1 MNKVIIMDFLK
12 KYEIEIENKDLL
24 LEALTHSS
32 YSNEHSCNNY
42 ERLEYL
48 GDAVLELI
56 VSDYLFNNESINE
69 GSMTKKRAS
78 YVCEEAL
85 ATYSREVGFIPF
97 IRVGHGQI
105 DNINDTII
113 ADIFEAILGVI
124 YLEKGLN
131 VAKKY
136 INEIVIPHIKNND
149 VFLTDY
155 KSALQENIQTDKKT
169 LEYVLVDENGPA
181 HDKTYTV
188 EVRVD
193 DMIFG
198 RGTGKSKKEA
208 EQMAAKDAFK
218 KRAK

>member
-1 MNKVIIMDFLK
+1 MDFLS
-12 KYEIEIENKDLL
+12 KYQIEVENKELL

-32 YSNEHSCNNY
+32 YSNEHNCNNY

-56 VSDYLFNNESINE
+56 VSDYLFNNETINE

-124 YLEKGLN
+124 YLEKGLD

-136 INEIVIPHIKNND
+136 IDEIVIPHIKNND

>member
-1 MNKVIIMDFLK
+1 MDFLK
-12 KYEIEIENKDLL
+12 KYEIELENKDLL

-56 VSDYLFNNESINE
+56 VSDYLFNNETISE

-85 ATYSREVGFIPF
+85 ATYSKEVGFIPF
-97 IRVGHGQI
+97 IRVGHGQL
-105 DNINDTII
+105 DNINDTIV

-124 YLEKGLN
+124 YLEKGFE

-136 INEIVIPHIKNND
+136 INEVVIPHIKRGD

-155 KSALQENIQTDKKT
+155 KSALQESIQTDKKT
-169 LEYVLVDENGPA
+169 LEYVLISESGPA
-181 HDKTYTV
+181 HDKTYVV
-188 EVRVD
+188 EVRID

-198 RGTGKSKKEA
+198 KGTGKSKKEA
-208 EQMAAKDAFK
+208 EQNAAKDAFK

>member
-1 MNKVIIMDFLK
+1 MDFLN
-12 KYEIEIENKDLL
+12 KYQIEVENKELL

-32 YSNEHSCNNY
+32 YSNEHNCNNY

-56 VSDYLFNNESINE
+56 VSDYLFNNETINE

-124 YLEKGLN
+124 YLEKGLD

-136 INEIVIPHIKNND
+136 IDEIVIPHIKNND

>member
-1 MNKVIIMDFLK
+1 MDFLK
-12 KYEIEIENKDLL
+12 KYEIELENKDLL
-24 LEALTHSS
+24 LESLTHSS

-56 VSDYLFNNESINE
+56 VSDYLFNNETINE

-85 ATYSREVGFIPF
+85 ATYSKEVGFIPF
-97 IRVGHGQI
+97 IRVGHGQL
-105 DNINDTII
+105 DNINDTIV

-124 YLEKGLN
+124 YLEKGF
-131 VAKKY
+131 VIAKKY
-136 INEIVIPHIKNND
+136 INEVVIPHIKKGD

-155 KSALQENIQTDKKT
+155 KSALQESIQTDKKT
-169 LEYVLVDENGPA
+169 LEYVLISESGPA
-181 HDKTYTV
+181 HDKTYVV
-188 EVRVD
+188 EVRID

-198 RGTGKSKKEA
+198 KGTGKSKKEA
-208 EQMAAKDAFK
+208 EQNAAKDAFK

>member
-1 MNKVIIMDFLK
+1 MDFLN
-12 KYEIEIENKDLL
+12 KYNIEIKNKDLL

-32 YSNEHSCNNY
+32 YSNEHNTPNY

-56 VSDYLFNNESINE
+56 VSDYFFNNKNLSE
-69 GSMTKKRAS
+69 GEMTKKRAS

-85 ATYSREVGFIPF
+85 ATYAREVNFIPY
-97 IRVGHGQI
+97 IRVGHGQL

-124 YLEKGLN
+124 YLENGFEI
-131 VAKKY
+131 AKEY
-136 INEIVIPHIKNND
+136 INKIIIPHINNND
-149 VFLTDY
+149 IFLTDY
-155 KSALQENIQTDKKT
+155 KSALQESVQTDKKN
-169 LEYVLVDENGPA
+169 LEYVLISESGPA
-181 HDKTYTV
+181 HNKLYTV

-198 RGTGKSKKEA
+198 RGSGKSKKEA
-208 EQMAAKDAFK
+208 EQSAAKDAFNK
-218 KRAK
+218 KAK

>member
-1 MNKVIIMDFLK
+1 MNFLN
-12 KYEIEIENKDLL
+12 KYDIEIENKDLL

-32 YSNEHSCNNY
+32 YSNEHNCLNY
-42 ERLEYL
+42 ERLEFL

-56 VSDYLFNNESINE
+56 ISDYFYKNESINE

-85 ATYSREVGFIPF
+85 ATYSKEVGFVPF

-124 YLEKGLN
+124 YLEKGFD
-131 VAKKY
+131 VAKQY
-136 INEIVIPHIKNND
+136 INKVIIPHIKNKD

-155 KSALQENIQTDKKT
+155 KSALQESIQTDKKT
-169 LEYVLVDENGPA
+169 LDYVLVDENGPA

-188 EVRVD
+188 EVRID
-193 DMIFG
+193 GMIVG
-198 RGTGKSKKEA
+198 KGIGKSKKEA

-218 KRAK
+218 KQAK

>member
-1 MNKVIIMDFLK
+1 MDFLK

-56 VSDYLFNNESINE
+56 VSDYLFNNETISE

-85 ATYSREVGFIPF
+85 ATYSKEVGFIPF
-97 IRVGHGQI
+97 IRVGHGQL
-105 DNINDTII
+105 DNINDTIV

-124 YLEKGLN
+124 YLEKGFDT
-131 VAKKY
+131 AKKY
-136 INEIVIPHIKNND
+136 ISEVVIPHIKKGD

-155 KSALQENIQTDKKT
+155 KSALQESIQTDKKT
-169 LEYVLVDENGPA
+169 LEYVLISESGPA
-181 HDKTYTV
+181 HDKTYVV
-188 EVRVD
+188 EVRID

-198 RGTGKSKKEA
+198 KGTGKSKKEA
-208 EQMAAKDAFK
+208 EQNAAKDAFK

>member
-1 MNKVIIMDFLK
+1 MDFLK
-12 KYEIEIENKDLL
+12 KYEIELENKDLL

-56 VSDYLFNNESINE
+56 VSDYLFNNETINE

-85 ATYSREVGFIPF
+85 ATYSKEVGFIPF
-97 IRVGHGQI
+97 IRVGHGQL
-105 DNINDTII
+105 DNINDTIV
-113 ADIFEAILGVI
+113 ADIFEAILGAI
-124 YLEKGLN
+124 YLEKGFE

-136 INEIVIPHIKNND
+136 INEVVIPHIKRGD

-155 KSALQENIQTDKKT
+155 KSALQESIQTDKKT
-169 LEYVLVDENGPA
+169 LEYVLISESGPA
-181 HDKTYTV
+181 HDKTYVV
-188 EVRVD
+188 EVRID

-198 RGTGKSKKEA
+198 KGTGKSKKEA
-208 EQMAAKDAFK
+208 EQNAAKDAFK

>member
-1 MNKVIIMDFLK
+1 MDFLK
-12 KYEIEIENKDLL
+12 KYEIELENKDLL

-56 VSDYLFNNESINE
+56 VSDYLFNNETISE

-85 ATYSREVGFIPF
+85 ATYSKEVGFIPF
-97 IRVGHGQI
+97 IRVGHGQL
-105 DNINDTII
+105 DNINDTIV

-124 YLEKGLN
+124 YLEKGFE

-136 INEIVIPHIKNND
+136 INEVVIPHIKKGD

-155 KSALQENIQTDKKT
+155 KSALQESIQTDKKT
-169 LEYVLVDENGPA
+169 LEYVLISESGPA
-181 HDKTYTV
+181 HDKTYAV
-188 EVRVD
+188 EVRID

-198 RGTGKSKKEA
+198 KGTGKSKKEA
-208 EQMAAKDAFK
+208 EQNAAKDAFK

>member
-1 MNKVIIMDFLK
+1 MDFLK
-12 KYEIEIENKDLL
+12 KYGIEVENKELL

-32 YSNEHSCNNY
+32 YSNEHDCSNY
-42 ERLEYL
+42 ERIEYL

-56 VSDYLFNNESINE
+56 VSDYLYNNEELNE

-85 ATYSREVGFIPF
+85 ATYSKEVGFIPF

-105 DNINDTII
+105 DNVNDTIV
-113 ADIFEAILGVI
+113 ADVFEAILGVI
-124 YLEKGLN
+124 YLEKGFN

-136 INEIVIPHIKNND
+136 IYSIVIPHIKNKD

-155 KSALQENIQTDKKT
+155 KSALQESIQVDKKS
-169 LEYVLVDENGPA
+169 LDYVLISESGPA
-181 HDKTYTV
+181 HDKTHVV

-198 RGTGKSKKEA
+198 RGQGKSKKEA

-218 KRAK
+218 KLAK

>member
-1 MNKVIIMDFLK
+1 MDFLN
-12 KYEIEIENKDLL
+12 KYQIEVENKELL

-32 YSNEHSCNNY
+32 YSNEHNCNNY

-56 VSDYLFNNESINE
+56 VSDYLFNNETINE